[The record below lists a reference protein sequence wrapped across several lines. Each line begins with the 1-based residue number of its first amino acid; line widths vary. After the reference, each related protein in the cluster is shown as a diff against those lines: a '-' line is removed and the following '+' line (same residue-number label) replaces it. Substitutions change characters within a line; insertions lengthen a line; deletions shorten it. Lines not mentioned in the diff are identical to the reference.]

1 MLQLKNLSLLTW
13 VLLIVPMIGIAQ
25 SPDTTKLRFPIE
37 DRRGDPFSWQNT
49 NPFDL
54 SDTAYVNR
62 TVEYD
67 PVTNQYYIMEKIG
80 NTWYRK
86 PTYLSFEEMYKLQSE
101 QSERDYFAERSQ
113 TLFDLN
119 RKSFRPQPRVYDN
132 LFDRIFGLSPEGL
145 RVDIKSQ
152 GSMDVFLGYMGQNI
166 KNPTLPE
173 QARRNGGLD
182 FNMNTNVNLN
192 ASIGEK
198 LKLPINYNTLAN
210 FDFEN
215 QFKLDYRGKDDEI
228 IKSLEAGN
236 ISFQSKGSLMS
247 SAQSLFGVK
256 TQLQFGKLFV
266 TAALANQRSQRQS
279 VALQGGGLSQQIN
292 KRLDDYDENRH
303 FLLAQYFRNNYN
315 TAMSNLPVVTSLV
328 QILRMEVWVT
338 NRTGTAVNTR
348 SIVGFMD
355 LGENAP
361 YNPNIISLTSN
372 TLPEN
377 NSNDL
382 YSFLTGSEA
391 NRDPALINTL
401 LTAKGLQP
409 VNDFEK
415 TFARKLDSTEY
426 YYNPQVGFVS
436 LNVQVQPDEV
446 VGVAYQYSYNG
457 RIYQVGEFSQ
467 EITLDSNQGVQKN
480 LFLKLLK
487 ATSQRVELPIW
498 DLMMKNVYSLDVS
511 GLQQQD
517 FKLNV
522 LYQEPSGGLKR
533 YLPESSPEVA
543 GKPLIT
549 ILNADRL
556 NNRND
561 PQPDGLFDYVEGY
574 TVIGQQGK
582 VIFPVLEPFGSDLD
596 RLAFAGQPQ
605 EVKDQYVYY
614 QLYDTIKA
622 IAQTYANLNRYLF
635 QGTIKGSS
643 NSDIYLGGFNI
654 PPGSVTVS
662 AGGQMLQ
669 ENVDYVID
677 YNLGTLKVLNQ
688 AIINSG
694 VPVNVQYENNAG
706 FGIQQRSFFGL
717 RLDYMASKKLTI
729 GATMQRLAER
739 PFFTKMNYGD
749 DPIRNMMYGVDFSY
763 QSEFPV
769 LTRLLDKLPF
779 YTTTAPSTITAYG
792 EAALLQPGHPK
803 QIGSGDQGLIYIDDF
818 EGTRSSV
825 DLRFPFVS
833 WMMAS
838 TPQGNGRFP
847 EANLTNQLDYGTN
860 RAKLAWYNIEPSL
873 QDKNSPNNPLRSDVN
888 GLSDFRV
895 RQLFTNQLFPQRTT
909 NIIDVLNST
918 FDLAFY
924 PTERGPYN
932 FETDPAEV
940 DANGRLNNPKKR
952 WGGIMRNIDQ
962 TDFETGNIE
971 FMEFWMQDPF
981 IGNQGSSGGKL
992 VINLGN
998 ISEDILKDGRRFYEN
1013 GIASPTQPS
1022 AVDST
1027 SSVWGKAPVNPIQIT
1042 QAFSNEPNDRSFQ
1055 DVGFDG
1061 LRDDEERT
1069 KQSAYL
1075 NQLATNFGTT
1085 SIIYQQANADPS
1097 NDNYVWYRDGS
1108 YDAGNTGILGRY
1120 KNYNNQQGN
1129 SPVVENNSSQF
1140 TPASTLYPD
1149 NEDLNRDNTLNETEE
1164 YFEYEIDLKP
1174 KLGVGFTKYITDSI
1188 KINGALPNGEA
1199 IKDESWYLFRVP
1211 IKDFTN
1217 KVGRIPDFKSIR
1229 FIRLYLTEFTDSVVL
1244 RFASFDLVR
1253 NQWRSFQYL
1262 LDTTGS
1268 YTPVPTGGTTFNV
1281 LAVNVEEN
1289 SNRSPI
1295 PYRIPPGIE
1304 RVQQLSNNG
1313 INLLQNE
1320 QAMSLQI
1327 NNLQKGD
1334 ARAVFKTLNL
1344 DLRQYGQLSMFLHAE
1359 KLVSNPVDLQDG
1371 DLTAVIRLG
1380 QDFLNNYYEI
1390 KIPLK
1395 ITKPE
1400 EGITTENIWPI
1411 ENNLDFLMQELVQ
1424 LKLRR
1429 NGQLVN
1435 PEQIYREQIG
1445 NKQYS
1450 IKGNPN
1456 LGEVQGFLVGVENNT
1471 EANKSAEV
1479 WVNELRLSR
1488 LDEQGGY
1495 AALGRVDMQ
1504 LADLGTLSVSANTY
1518 TAGFGTI
1525 EQQVNE
1531 RARQNLLQF
1540 DAALNIDAGKLLP
1553 KKAGISIPIFASI
1566 NKTIITPEYDPYDMD
1581 IDFQEKLKT
1590 PGLNRDSARK
1600 SALDETTIKTLNFTN
1615 VRFAQNSR
1623 KPAPWRISNF
1633 DFSYSF
1639 TQFTQTSPIIT
1650 LNEVI
1655 KHRAGLGYTFN
1666 AQSKFIEPFKKWIKN
1681 KSIWLTPVKDLNINP
1696 VPSLI
1701 SFRADVNRQFG
1712 RFVPRIVNTFDNTV
1726 ERVDTTYD
1734 KYFTFDRYYN
1744 FRWDLTRAVNI
1755 DFSATNFAR
1764 VDEPFGALDSK
1775 FKKDSVRD
1783 NFLDGG
1789 RNTLYQQRATVSYT
1803 FPFSK
1808 LPITDW
1814 ITARY
1819 NYTTTY
1825 NWIGA
1830 SLLAV
1835 SLGNTIE
1842 NSQQNGLTA
1851 EFDLTRLYSKS
1862 KWLEKISTATASP
1875 RDDDNGLL
1883 NNDDE
1888 NLGAKADTMQPPKP
1902 RAEVIKGKKGFE
1914 KRNALQKWRQ
1924 YKRDYRIAHRKA
1936 KVVDEVTAP
1945 VRLAGQMITMLK
1957 RASINYSENYN
1968 SRLPGYT
1975 DSTRYLG
1982 QNWNSMQPGL
1992 DYVFGK
1998 QPDTTWLNKKAQE
2011 GVITR
2016 DSLFSQLFTQNFQQ
2030 QLTITAQLEPI
2041 RELTVDL
2048 NIQKTFSK
2056 TYSELFKDTTNSGQ
2070 ALQHLSPLATGGFN
2084 VSFISFKTLFENV
2097 SPNEVSGT
2105 FTKFEN
2111 NRIIIAN
2118 KLAQS
2123 NPYWQQLPDNEKFQ
2137 PDSFPTGYG
2146 RYSQDVLIPAFIAAY
2161 TGKEP
2166 LSAPTISQSNP
2177 NIKTNPFKTIK
2188 ALPNWRLTYTGL
2200 SRLPGLSDIFSNITI
2215 THAYTGSLSMN
2226 SFNSALLYTDPFR
2239 LGAPAF
2245 INPQSGNYEPFF
2257 LVPNITIQE
2266 QFSPLI
2272 GLDVTTNGQASLRF
2286 EYAKS
2291 RQLSLSMFD
2300 LQLAEVRS
2308 TSFTFGG
2315 TFRKRGVTLPFK
2327 IPFVKPDPEQTDLGI
2342 SMDFSLRD
2350 DVQSNSRLDQPNAYG
2365 TGGQKVI
2372 TLSPAIDYVV
2382 NSRVNLRL
2390 YFDQQRTIPYI
2401 QTSAPI
2407 TNTRAG
2413 LQIRVSLAP

>member
-1 MLQLKNLSLLTW
+1 
-13 VLLIVPMIGIAQ
+13 
-25 SPDTTKLRFPIE
+25 
-37 DRRGDPFSWQNT
+37 
-49 NPFDL
+49 
-54 SDTAYVNR
+54 
-62 TVEYD
+62 
-67 PVTNQYYIMEKIG
+67 MEKVG
-80 NTWYRK
+80 DDWYRK
-86 PTYLSFEEMYKLQSE
+86 PTYLSFEEMYKLQAE
-101 QSERDYFAERSQ
+101 QSERAYFAERSQ

-119 RKSFRPQPRVYDN
+119 RKVLRPKPRAYEN
-132 LFDRIFGLSPEGL
+132 LFDRIFGLGPEGL
-145 RVDIKSQ
+145 RVDIKPQ

-182 FNMNTNVNLN
+182 FNMNTNLNLN
-192 ASIGEK
+192 ANIGDK

-215 QFKLDYRGKDDEI
+215 QLKLDYRGKDDEI
-228 IKSLEAGN
+228 IKSIEAGT

-256 TQLQFGKLFV
+256 TQLQFGKLFI

-303 FLLAQYFRNNYN
+303 FLLAQYFRNQYN
-315 TAMSNLPVVTSLV
+315 TAMSQLPLINSLV

-338 NRTGTAVNTR
+338 NRTGTAINTR

-355 LGENAP
+355 LGERNP
-361 YNPNIISLTSN
+361 YNPNLTS
-372 TLPEN
+372 TTSSDLPEN

-382 YSFLTGSEA
+382 YSFLTNNPSG
-391 NRDPALINTL
+391 RDPALINSI
-401 LTAKGLQP
+401 LTAKGLEP
-409 VNDFEK
+409 VNDYEK

-426 YYNPQVGFVS
+426 YYNPQVGFLS

-446 VGVAYQYSYNG
+446 IGVAYQYSYNG
-457 RIYQVGEFSQ
+457 KIYQVGEFSQ
-467 EITLDSNQGVQKN
+467 DITLDTAAGNEGIQKN

-487 ATSQRVELPIW
+487 ATSQRVDLPIW

-517 FKLNV
+517 FRLNV
-522 LYQEPSGGLKR
+522 LYQEPSGGVKR
-533 YLPESSPEVA
+533 FLPESSPEVA

-561 PQPDGLFDYVEGY
+561 PQPDGLYDFLDGY
-574 TVIGQQGK
+574 TVIAQQGK
-582 VIFPVLEPFGSDLD
+582 VIFPVLEPFGADLE
-596 RLAFAGQPQ
+596 RLAFSGQPQ
-605 EVKDQYVYY
+605 EVKEKYIYN

-622 IAQTYANLNRYLF
+622 IAQTYANLNRYLL

-677 YNLGTLKVLNQ
+677 YNLGTLKILNQ

-717 RLDYMASKKLTI
+717 RLDYLVNKKLTL

-763 QSEFPV
+763 QSEFPA

-779 YTTTAPSTITAYG
+779 YTTTAPSSITAYG
-792 EAALLQPGHPK
+792 EAALLQPGHPR
-803 QIGSGDQGLIYIDDF
+803 QIGQGDQGLIYIDDF

-825 DLRFPFVS
+825 DLRFPFVA
-833 WMMAS
+833 WTMAS

-847 EANLTNQLDYGTN
+847 EATSTNSLAYGTN

-873 QDKNSPNNPLRSDVN
+873 QDKNSPANPLRSN
-888 GLSDFRV
+888 LNELSDPRV
-895 RQLFTNQLFPQRTT
+895 RQLLTNQLFPQRTT
-909 NIIDVLNST
+909 NITDVLNST
-918 FDLAFY
+918 FDLAYY

-932 FETDPAEV
+932 FVTDPTEV
-940 DANGRLNNPKKR
+940 DGNGKLNNPRKR
-952 WGGIMRNIDQ
+952 WAGIMRNIDQ

-971 FMEFWMQDPF
+971 YIEFWMQDPF
-981 IGNQGSSGGKL
+981 ITNRNSQGGKL
-992 VINLGN
+992 FINLGN

-1022 AVDST
+1022 AVDSLK
-1027 SSVWGKAPVNPIQIT
+1027 SVWGKVPTNPIQIT
-1042 QAFSNEPNDRSFQ
+1042 QAFSNEPNDRPFQ

-1061 LRDDEERT
+1061 LRDEEERQ

-1075 NQLATNFGTT
+1075 NELSTNFGVS
-1085 SIIYQQANADPS
+1085 SIIFQQANADPS
-1097 NDNYVWYRDGS
+1097 NDNYIWYRDAG
-1108 YDAGNTGILGRY
+1108 YDNQGTGILGRY
-1120 KNYNNQQGN
+1120 KNFNNQQGN

-1149 NEDLNRDNTLNETEE
+1149 NEDLNRDNTLNEVEE
-1164 YFEYEIDLKP
+1164 YFEYEIDLRNR
-1174 KLGVGFTKYITDSI
+1174 LGVGATKYITDSI
-1188 KINGALPNGEA
+1188 KINGALANGQP
-1199 IKDESWYLFRVP
+1199 ITDESWYLFRVP

-1229 FIRLYLTEFTDSVVL
+1229 FIRLYMTDFADSVVL

-1253 NQWRSFQYL
+1253 NQWRTFQFL
-1262 LDTTGS
+1262 LDTTGN
-1268 YTPVPTGGTTFNV
+1268 YTPVPTGGTSFNV

-1289 SNRSPI
+1289 SSRSPI

-1320 QAMSLQI
+1320 QAMSLQV
-1327 NNLQKGD
+1327 NNLQTGD
-1334 ARAVFKTLNL
+1334 ARAVFKNTNL
-1344 DLRQYGQLSMFLHAE
+1344 DLRQYGKLSMFLHAE
-1359 KLVSNPVDLQDG
+1359 KLVNNPLDLQDG
-1371 DLTAVIRLG
+1371 ELTAVVRIG

-1395 ITKPE
+1395 VTNPS
-1400 EGITTENIWPI
+1400 EGISPEAIWPE
-1411 ENNLDFLMQELVQ
+1411 ENNLDFLMQDLVS

-1429 NGQLVN
+1429 NGLLIN
-1435 PEQIYREQIG
+1435 PSQIYREQIG
-1445 NKQYS
+1445 NKTFS
-1450 IKGNPN
+1450 VKGNPN
-1456 LGEVQGFLVGVENNT
+1456 LGEVQGFLVGVENNSGQV
-1471 EANKSAEV
+1471 KSAEV

-1488 LDEQGGY
+1488 LDEEGGY

-1540 DAALNIDAGKLLP
+1540 DAALSIDAGKLLP
-1553 KKAGISIPIFASI
+1553 KKAGITIPVFASI
-1566 NKTIITPEYDPYDMD
+1566 NKTIITPEYDPYDLD
-1581 IDFQEKLKT
+1581 LDFKEKLKT
-1590 PGLNRDSARK
+1590 PGLDKDSARRA
-1600 SALDETTIKTLNFTN
+1600 ALDETTIKTLNFTN
-1615 VRFAQNSR
+1615 VRFAQNTR
-1623 KPAPWRISNF
+1623 KPAPWRLSNF
-1633 DFSYSF
+1633 DFSYSV

-1650 LNEVI
+1650 INQLT
-1655 KHRAGLGYTFN
+1655 KHRAGLGYNYT
-1666 AQSKFIEPFKKWIKN
+1666 ASSKFIEPFKKWIKN
-1681 KSIWLTPVKDLNINP
+1681 KSIWLTPIKDLNFNP
-1696 VPSLI
+1696 LPSLI

-1712 RFVPRIVNTFDNTV
+1712 RFVPRIVNSFDNTV

-1744 FRWDLTRAVNI
+1744 LRWDLTRALNI

-1764 VDEPFGALDSK
+1764 VDEPFGALDNK

-1789 RNTLYQQRATVSYT
+1789 RNTLYQQRATLSYN
-1803 FPFSK
+1803 FPLNK

-1835 SLGNTIE
+1835 NLGNTIE
-1842 NSQQNGLTA
+1842 NSQQNGLTG
-1851 EFDLTRLYSKS
+1851 EFDLTRLYSKIP
-1862 KWLEKISTATASP
+1862 WLDKISTATASP
-1875 RDDDNGLL
+1875 RGDDDNQLL
-1883 NNDDE
+1883 DDE
-1888 NLGAKADTMQPPKP
+1888 PVNGSAADTMQAPKP
-1902 RAEVIKGKKGFE
+1902 RAEVIKNKKGFE

-1924 YKRDYRIAHRKA
+1924 YKRDYRITHRKA
-1936 KVVDEVTAP
+1936 KVRDEVSAP
-1945 VRLAGQMITMLK
+1945 LRLTGQMVTMLK
-1957 RASINYSENYN
+1957 RASLNYSENYN
-1968 SRLPGYT
+1968 SRLPGYS
-1975 DSTRYLG
+1975 DSTRYVG
-1982 QNWNSMQPGL
+1982 QDWKSMQPGL

-1998 QPDTTWLNKKAQE
+1998 QPDTSWLNRKAAE

-2030 QLTITAQLEPI
+2030 QLTITAQLEPV
-2041 RELTVDL
+2041 REL
-2048 NIQKTFSK
+2048 NIDINLQKTFSK
-2056 TYSELFKDTTNSGQ
+2056 TYSELFKDTTAGGGKTP
-2070 ALQHLSPLATGGFN
+2070 QHLSPLATGGFN
-2084 VSFISFKTLFENV
+2084 VSFISFQTLFQKTNPNQV
-2097 SPNEVSGT
+2097 SET
-2105 FTKFEN
+2105 FNIFQS

-2118 KLAQS
+2118 KLANA
-2123 NPYWQQLPDNEKFQ
+2123 NPYWQQLPADEKFQ

-2166 LSAPTISQSNP
+2166 LSAPTIVQQNP
-2177 NIKTNPFKTIK
+2177 NIKANPFRALK

-2200 SRLPGLSDIFSNITI
+2200 SRLPGLSDVFSNITI
-2215 THAYTGSLSMN
+2215 THGYTGSLSMN
-2226 SFNSALLYTDPFR
+2226 SFNSALLYADPFK

-2272 GLDVTTNGQASLRF
+2272 GIDITTNNQTSIRF

-2300 LQLAEVRS
+2300 FQLAEVRS

-2315 TFRKRGVTLPFK
+2315 TYRKRGATLPFK
-2327 IPFVKPDPEQTDLGI
+2327 IPFVKPDPEQTDLG
-2342 SMDFSLRD
+2342 FSLDLALRD
-2350 DVQSNSRLDQPNAYG
+2350 DIQSNSRLDQPNAYG

-2372 TLSPAIDYVV
+2372 TISPAIDYVV

-2390 YFDQQRTIPYI
+2390 YFDQQRTLPYI